1 MTFLLLLLAAISF
14 ALAALG
20 IGQSRVNLLALGL
33 FFWVLSA
40 LIAVWP

>member
-1 MTFLLLLLAAISF
+1 MPNLKLACLLVAAICF

-20 IGQSRVNLLALGL
+20 VNAPRGNITAAGL

-40 LIAVWP
+40 LF